1 MQISTTDYNIRQC
14 LKRMFTSVGSPSIN
28 GNSGHINNVE
38 VNNFA
43 VTIRDAYPNENT
55 TYAKFVLMKG
65 AVPTDFSGLT
75 ASTSRSSDRL
85 VEWTVASTAGSWVE
99 EGANSIYLQSTD
111 LSTASQSGTATWLWW
126 YNPYFTN
133 YNYPTIGLS
142 HQAVFTVGEL
152 GSGSD
157 YELANVGII
166 SGKGYKLVNGPR
178 LSLATEYNY

>member
-14 LKRMFTSVGSPSIN
+14 LKRMFTSVGSPAIDS
-28 GNSGHINNVE
+28 NSAFLANPEMNS
-38 VNNFA
+38 FA
-43 VTIRDAYPNENT
+43 VTT
-55 TYAKFVLMKG
+55 TGYSPHESTALAKLVLMKG

-75 ASTSRSSDRL
+75 LPSSRSSDVL
-85 VEWTVASTAGSWVE
+85 VTWTVQSTAGSWVE

-111 LSTASQSGTATWLWW
+111 LATASQSGTATWLWW
-126 YNPYFTN
+126 YNPYFTGGDF
-133 YNYPTIGLS
+133 PTPGIN

-157 YELANVGII
+157 YELANVGIV

>member
-1 MQISTTDYNIRQC
+1 
-14 LKRMFTSVGSPSIN
+14 MFTSVGSPAIDS
-28 GNSGHINNVE
+28 NSSHVNNVE
-38 VNNFA
+38 MNNFA
-43 VTIRDAYPNENT
+43 VTTTDTYPYEFT
-55 TYAKFVLMKG
+55 TFAKFVLMKG

-75 ASTSRSSDRL
+75 TSTSRSSDRL
-85 VEWTVASTAGSWVE
+85 VEWTVASTSGSWVDLDTN
-99 EGANSIYLQSTD
+99 GIYLQSTN

-157 YELANVGII
+157 YELANIGIV

-178 LSLATEYNY
+178 LSLATEYTY

>member
-14 LKRMFTSVGSPSIN
+14 LKRIFTSVGSPDIN
-28 GNSGHINNVE
+28 GNSSHINNVE
-38 VNNFA
+38 MNNFA
-43 VTIRDAYPNENT
+43 VTMTGFYPHEST
-55 TYAKFVLMKG
+55 SYAKFVLMKG
-65 AVPTDFSGLT
+65 TVPTNFTGLT
-75 ASTSRSSDRL
+75 SSAARSSDRL
-85 VEWTVASTAGSWVE
+85 VEWTVASTAGAWVE

-126 YNPYFTN
+126 YNPYWTD
-133 YNYPTIGLS
+133 YNYTTIGLS

-157 YELANVGII
+157 YELANVGIV

-178 LSLATEYNY
+178 LSLATEYTY